1 MEEINSTDQEFLET
15 GLIVVKQLP
24 VIEQQ
29 LKAIKDRF
37 EIEASEA
44 LSLACTEETLQLVKK
59 KRAELTK
66 IFNALESRRKEAKKA
81 ILSPYEAF
89 EQIYRECVTDIY
101 SPCDKKL
108 AAKIKEVEDGLKEQ
122 KRAEAEE
129 YFTEYCLSRQID
141 FLTFDRLGIS
151 ITLNVSKKRLH
162 DQIKALVD
170 RVADELLLIETQEY
184 SSEILVE
191 YKSSLNVAQAI
202 TLVSNRHKAI
212 EEENRRKQDAQ
223 ILAEEQEKT
232 VAKVDMAIETLAPP
246 KAEPIGEDKDEQPDA
261 KVYRV
266 SFTVTGTLV
275 KIKALK
281 DFLVKGDYQYDQQ

>member
-246 KAEPIGEDKDEQPDA
+246 KAEHIGEDKDEQPDA